1 MERRLTAILA
11 ADVVGYSSLMG
22 KEEVGTLERLKICRH
37 ELFDPAVAEF
47 RGRLIKL
54 MGDGALVEFA
64 SVVDAVQCAAAIQRR
79 MAEHDPAVPEARKI
93 RFRIG
98 VNLGDVIVEDDDLY
112 GDGVNVAARL
122 EGLADPGGICISGTA
137 FDHVVH
143 KADVGFISLGEQRL
157 KNIADPVRVY
167 RILLDASMAG
177 EVTGPSHRP
186 SARTVILPAIAI
198 AALLIA
204 VLATVA
210 LQFDWLKPL
219 APPRT
224 SVAILPF
231 TNLSGD
237 PKEDYV
243 SDGITEDLITD
254 LAKLAGVDVIARDSV
269 FAFKGKPVVLADA
282 ARELGVRYL
291 VEGSV
296 RRAGEQLRINAHLVD
311 MTSGKSVWAD
321 RFDRRAADVFA
332 IQDDLRRELV
342 NALGIKPSA
351 TEARRLS
358 RVPTANL
365 EAYDYFLRGEQAA
378 RNGERDGLQQALAF
392 YDKAEVLDPSFAE
405 AFAFDART
413 TVNIWRAN
421 FNDIIQS
428 APARK
433 RAYEKASLALKLD
446 PDLSSPYAILGIMQV
461 VDRRYEEAIT
471 SAERAVALSPGDA
484 AAQIALGYV
493 QLFAGN
499 HAEAGAAVESA
510 LRLDPNLSAIDR
522 EVAGL
527 VFLLK
532 GDTANA
538 IETLERTRDDAPAV
552 SEFRIVLAAAY
563 ARANR
568 LLDARAALAGG
579 LQLLSGSESFNERS
593 LAAWRIGYAHF
604 RNAEDL
610 VLIIDALRQAG
621 LPEWPFGFT
630 ADEKDRVSGAALA
643 PLFLGHTLR
652 GKLEPGGQPAI
663 LQVGQDG
670 NAGFRSMTRMYTA
683 KFYVDQN
690 LLCEQSENMF
700 GRPDCGPVYQRSDET
715 GKGYTYINSGK
726 VFHFAAVD

>member
-11 ADVVGYSSLMG
+11 ADVVGYSSLMAN
-22 KEEVGTLERLKICRH
+22 EEVDTLERLKICRR

-47 RGRLIKL
+47 KGRIIKL

-79 MAEHDPAVPEARKI
+79 MAEHDPTVPEAQKI

-122 EGLADPGGICISGTA
+122 EGLAEPGGICISGTA
-137 FDHVVH
+137 FDHVFH
-143 KADVGFISLGEQRL
+143 KADVGFTSLGEQRL
-157 KNIADPVRVY
+157 KNIPDPVRVY
-167 RILLDASMAG
+167 RVHLDSSKAG
-177 EVTGPSHRP
+177 DVAPRFRRP
-186 SARTVILPAIAI
+186 IARTAILSAIGI
-198 AALLIA
+198 AALLI
-204 VLATVA
+204 VLFA
-210 LQFDWLKPL
+210 LAAQFYWRNPA
-219 APPRT
+219 APQRT
-224 SVAILPF
+224 SIAILPF
-231 TNLSGD
+231 ANLSGD

-254 LAKLAGVDVIARDSV
+254 LAKLSGVDVIARDSV
-269 FAFKGKPVVLADA
+269 FAYKGKPVVLADA
-282 ARELGVRYL
+282 ARALSVRYL

-296 RRAGEQLRINAHLVD
+296 RRVGEQLRINVQLVD
-311 MTSGKSVWAD
+311 MTNGKSVWAD
-321 RFDRRAADVFA
+321 RFDRSAADLFA

-342 NALGIKPSA
+342 SALGIEPSA
-351 TEARRLS
+351 TEAKRLS

-365 EAYDYFLRGEQAA
+365 EAYDNFLRGEQAA
-378 RNGERDGLQQALAF
+378 RSGKRDGLQQALAF
-392 YDKAEVLDPSFAE
+392 YDKAEELDPSFAE

-413 TVNIWRAN
+413 TVNVWRAN

-428 APARK
+428 ALARK
-433 RAYEKASLALKLD
+433 RAYEKASIALKLD

-493 QLFAGN
+493 QLFASN
-499 HAEAGAAVESA
+499 RAEASAAVESA
-510 LRLDPNLSAIDR
+510 LRLDPDLSAIDR
-522 EVAGL
+522 EIAGL

-532 GDTANA
+532 GDSARA
-538 IETLERTRDDAPAV
+538 VETLERVRDDAPEV

-568 LLDARAALAGG
+568 LPEAQAALADG
-579 LQLLSGSESFNERS
+579 LQLLAGSESFNERS

-604 RNAEDL
+604 RNPQDL
-610 VLIIDALRQAG
+610 ALIIDALRQAG

-630 ADEKDRVSGAALA
+630 ADEKDRMNGAALA
-643 PLFLGHTLR
+643 SLVFGHTLQ
-652 GKLEPGGQPAI
+652 GQLEPGGQPAI
-663 LQVGQDG
+663 LQIGEDG

-683 KFYVDQN
+683 KLYVDRN

-700 GRPDCGPVYQRSDET
+700 GRPDCGPVYISGDGT
-715 GKGYTYINSGK
+715 GKFTYINSAK
-726 VFHFAAVD
+726 VFHFTVAD

>member
-11 ADVVGYSSLMG
+11 ADVVGYSSLMAN
-22 KEEVGTLERLKICRH
+22 EEVDTLERLKICRR

-47 RGRLIKL
+47 KGRIIKL

-79 MAEHDPAVPEARKI
+79 MAEHAPTVPEAQKI

-122 EGLADPGGICISGTA
+122 EGLAEPGGICISGTA
-137 FDHVVH
+137 FDHVFH
-143 KADVGFISLGEQRL
+143 KADVGFTSLGEQRL
-157 KNIADPVRVY
+157 KNIPDPVRVY
-167 RILLDASMAG
+167 RVHLDSSKAG
-177 EVTGPSHRP
+177 DVAPRSRRP
-186 SARTVILPAIAI
+186 IAR
-198 AALLIA
+198 IA
-204 VLATVA
+204 VLSAIGIAVLLIVLFA
-210 LQFDWLKPL
+210 LASQFYWRNPA
-219 APPRT
+219 APQRT
-224 SVAILPF
+224 SIAILPF
-231 TNLSGD
+231 ANLSGD

-254 LAKLAGVDVIARDSV
+254 LAKLSGVDVIARDSV
-269 FAFKGKPVVLADA
+269 FAYKGKPVVLADA
-282 ARELGVRYL
+282 ARALSVRYL

-296 RRAGEQLRINAHLVD
+296 RRVGEQLRINVQLVD
-311 MTSGKSVWAD
+311 MTNGKSVWAD
-321 RFDRRAADVFA
+321 RFDRSAADLFA

-342 NALGIKPSA
+342 SALGIEPSA
-351 TEARRLS
+351 TEAKRLS

-365 EAYDYFLRGEQAA
+365 EAYDNFLRGEQAA
-378 RNGERDGLQQALAF
+378 RSGKRDGLQQALVF
-392 YDKAEVLDPSFAE
+392 YDKAEELDPSFAE

-413 TVNIWRAN
+413 TVNVWRAN

-428 APARK
+428 ALARK
-433 RAYEKASLALKLD
+433 RAYEKASIALKLD

-493 QLFAGN
+493 QLFASN
-499 HAEAGAAVESA
+499 HAEASAAVESA

-522 EVAGL
+522 EIAGL

-532 GDTANA
+532 GDSARA
-538 IETLERTRDDAPAV
+538 VETLERVRDDAPEV

-568 LLDARAALAGG
+568 LPEAQAALADG
-579 LQLLSGSESFNERS
+579 LQLLAGSESFNERS

-604 RNAEDL
+604 RNPQDL
-610 VLIIDALRQAG
+610 ALIIDALRQAG

-630 ADEKDRVSGAALA
+630 ADEKDRMNGAALA
-643 PLFLGHTLR
+643 SLIFGHTLQ
-652 GKLEPGGQPAI
+652 GQLEPGGQPAI
-663 LQVGQDG
+663 LQIGEDG

-683 KFYVDQN
+683 KLYVDRN

-700 GRPDCGPVYQRSDET
+700 GRPDCGPVYISGDGT
-715 GKGYTYINSGK
+715 GKFTYINSAK
-726 VFHFAAVD
+726 VFHFTVAD

>member
-11 ADVVGYSSLMG
+11 ADVVGYSSLMAN
-22 KEEVGTLERLKICRH
+22 EEVDTLERLKICRR

-47 RGRLIKL
+47 KGRIIKL

-79 MAEHDPAVPEARKI
+79 MAEHDPTVPEAQKI

-122 EGLADPGGICISGTA
+122 EGLAEPGGICISGTA
-137 FDHVVH
+137 FDHVFH
-143 KADVGFISLGEQRL
+143 KADVGFTSLGEQRL
-157 KNIADPVRVY
+157 KNIPDPVRVY
-167 RILLDASMAG
+167 RVHLDSSKAG
-177 EVTGPSHRP
+177 DVAPSSRRP
-186 SARTVILPAIAI
+186 IARTAVLSAIGI
-198 AALLIA
+198 AALLI
-204 VLATVA
+204 VLFA
-210 LQFDWLKPL
+210 LASLFYWRNPA
-219 APPRT
+219 APQRT
-224 SVAILPF
+224 SIAILPF
-231 TNLSGD
+231 ANLSGD

-254 LAKLAGVDVIARDSV
+254 LAKLSGVDVIARDSI
-269 FAFKGKPVVLADA
+269 FAYKGKPVVLADA
-282 ARELGVRYL
+282 ARALSVRYL

-296 RRAGEQLRINAHLVD
+296 RRVGEQLRINVQLVD
-311 MTSGKSVWAD
+311 MTNGKSVWAD
-321 RFDRRAADVFA
+321 RFDRSAADLFA

-342 NALGIKPSA
+342 SALGIEPSA
-351 TEARRLS
+351 TEAKRLS

-365 EAYDYFLRGEQAA
+365 EAYDNFLRGEQAA
-378 RNGERDGLQQALAF
+378 RSGKRDGLQQALAF
-392 YDKAEVLDPSFAE
+392 YDKAEELDPSFAE

-413 TVNIWRAN
+413 TVNVWRAN

-428 APARK
+428 ALARK
-433 RAYEKASLALKLD
+433 RAYEKASIALKLD

-493 QLFAGN
+493 QLFASN
-499 HAEAGAAVESA
+499 HAEASAAVESA

-522 EVAGL
+522 EIAGL

-532 GDTANA
+532 GDSARA
-538 IETLERTRDDAPAV
+538 VDTLERVRDEAPEV

-568 LLDARAALAGG
+568 LPEARAALADG
-579 LQLLSGSESFNERS
+579 LQLLAGSESFNERS

-604 RNAEDL
+604 RNPQDL
-610 VLIIDALRQAG
+610 ALIIDALRQAG

-630 ADEKDRVSGAALA
+630 ADEKDRMNGAALA
-643 PLFLGHTLR
+643 SLVFGHTLQ
-652 GKLEPGGQPAI
+652 GQLEPGGQPAI
-663 LQVGQDG
+663 LQIGEDG

-683 KFYVDQN
+683 KLYVDRN

-700 GRPDCGPVYQRSDET
+700 GRPDCGPVYISGDGT
-715 GKGYTYINSGK
+715 GKFTYINSAK
-726 VFHFAAVD
+726 VFHFTVAD

>member
-22 KEEVGTLERLKICRH
+22 KEEVGTLERLKICRR

-64 SVVDAVQCAAAIQRR
+64 SVVDAVQCAVAIQRK

-122 EGLADPGGICISGTA
+122 EGLAEPGGICISGTA

-143 KADVGFISLGEQRL
+143 KADVEFTSLGEKRL
-157 KNIADPVRVY
+157 KNIVDPVRVY
-167 RILLDASMAG
+167 RVLLDSSAAG
-177 EVTGPSHRP
+177 EVTGTSHRP
-186 SARTVILPAIAI
+186 SARTVILPAIGI

-204 VLATVA
+204 VATVA
-210 LQFDWLKPL
+210 FQFDWRKPL
-219 APPRT
+219 APQRT

-231 TNLSGD
+231 ANLSGD

-269 FAFKGKPVVLADA
+269 FPYKGKPVVLADA

-311 MTSGKSVWAD
+311 MTSGKNVWAD

-342 NALGIKPSA
+342 SALGIEPSA
-351 TEARRLS
+351 TEAKRLS
-358 RVPTANL
+358 RAPTANL

-378 RNGERDGLQQALAF
+378 RNGERNALQQALAF
-392 YDKAEVLDPSFAE
+392 YDKAEELDPSFAE
-405 AFAFDART
+405 AFALDART
-413 TVNIWRAN
+413 TVNVWRAN

-461 VDRRYEEAIT
+461 VDRRYEEAIA

-499 HAEAGAAVESA
+499 HAEAGAAVETA

-522 EVAGL
+522 EIAGL

-532 GDTANA
+532 GDTSNA

-568 LLDARAALAGG
+568 LPDARTALAGG

-610 VLIIDALRQAG
+610 ALIIDALHQAG

-630 ADEKDRVSGAALA
+630 ADEKDRVRGAVLA
-643 PLFLGHTLR
+643 PLVLGHTLQ

-663 LQVGQDG
+663 LQIGQDG

-683 KFYVDQN
+683 KLYVDRD

-700 GRPDCGPVYQRSDET
+700 GRPDCGPVYKRNGET
-715 GKGYTYINSGK
+715 GEDYTYVNSGT
-726 VFHFAAVD
+726 VFHFAAVN

>member
-11 ADVVGYSSLMG
+11 ADVVGYSSLMAN
-22 KEEVGTLERLKICRH
+22 EEVDTLERLKICRR

-47 RGRLIKL
+47 KGRIIKL

-79 MAEHDPAVPEARKI
+79 MAEHDPTVPEAQKI

-122 EGLADPGGICISGTA
+122 EGLAEPGGICISGTA
-137 FDHVVH
+137 FDHVFH
-143 KADVGFISLGEQRL
+143 KADVGFTSLGEQRL
-157 KNIADPVRVY
+157 KNIPDPVRVY
-167 RILLDASMAG
+167 RVHLDSSKAG
-177 EVTGPSHRP
+177 DVAPRSRRP
-186 SARTVILPAIAI
+186 IARTAVLSAIGI
-198 AALLIA
+198 AALLI
-204 VLATVA
+204 VLFA
-210 LQFDWLKPL
+210 LASLFYWRNPA
-219 APPRT
+219 APQRT
-224 SVAILPF
+224 SIAILPF
-231 TNLSGD
+231 ANLSGD

-254 LAKLAGVDVIARDSV
+254 LAKLSGVDVIARDSV
-269 FAFKGKPVVLADA
+269 FAYKGKPVVLADA
-282 ARELGVRYL
+282 ARALSVRYL

-296 RRAGEQLRINAHLVD
+296 RRVGEQLRINVQLVD
-311 MTSGKSVWAD
+311 MTNGKSVWAD
-321 RFDRRAADVFA
+321 RFDRSAADLFA

-342 NALGIKPSA
+342 SALGIEPSA
-351 TEARRLS
+351 TEAKRLS

-365 EAYDYFLRGEQAA
+365 EAYDNFLRGEQAA
-378 RNGERDGLQQALAF
+378 RSGKRDGLQQALAF
-392 YDKAEVLDPSFAE
+392 YDKAEELDPSFAE

-413 TVNIWRAN
+413 TVNVWRAN

-428 APARK
+428 ALARK
-433 RAYEKASLALKLD
+433 RAYEKASIALKLD

-493 QLFAGN
+493 QLFASN
-499 HAEAGAAVESA
+499 RAEASAAVESA
-510 LRLDPNLSAIDR
+510 LRLDPDLSAIDR
-522 EVAGL
+522 EIAGL

-532 GDTANA
+532 GDSARA
-538 IETLERTRDDAPAV
+538 VDTLERVRDEAPEV

-568 LLDARAALAGG
+568 LPEARAALADG
-579 LQLLSGSESFNERS
+579 LQLLAGSESFNERS

-604 RNAEDL
+604 RNPQDL
-610 VLIIDALRQAG
+610 TLIIDALRQAG

-630 ADEKDRVSGAALA
+630 ADEKDRMNGAALA
-643 PLFLGHTLR
+643 SLVFGHTLQ
-652 GKLEPGGQPAI
+652 GQLEPGGQPAI
-663 LQVGQDG
+663 LQIGEDG

-683 KFYVDQN
+683 KLYVDRN

-700 GRPDCGPVYQRSDET
+700 GRPDCGPVYISGDGT
-715 GKGYTYINSGK
+715 GKFTYINSAK
-726 VFHFAAVD
+726 VFHFTVAD

>member
-11 ADVVGYSSLMG
+11 ADVVGYSSLMAN
-22 KEEVGTLERLKICRH
+22 EEVDTLERLKICRR

-47 RGRLIKL
+47 KGRIIKL

-79 MAEHDPAVPEARKI
+79 MAEHDPTVPEAQKI

-122 EGLADPGGICISGTA
+122 EGLAEPGGICISGTA
-137 FDHVVH
+137 FDHVFH
-143 KADVGFISLGEQRL
+143 KADVGFTSLGEQRL
-157 KNIADPVRVY
+157 KNIPDPVRVY
-167 RILLDASMAG
+167 RVHLDSSKAG
-177 EVTGPSHRP
+177 DVAPRSRRP
-186 SARTVILPAIAI
+186 IARTAVLSAIGI
-198 AALLIA
+198 AALLI
-204 VLATVA
+204 VLFA
-210 LQFDWLKPL
+210 LASLFYWRNPA
-219 APPRT
+219 APQRT
-224 SVAILPF
+224 SIAILPF
-231 TNLSGD
+231 ANLSGD

-254 LAKLAGVDVIARDSV
+254 LAKLSGVDVIARDSV
-269 FAFKGKPVVLADA
+269 FAYKGKPVVLADA
-282 ARELGVRYL
+282 ARALSVRYL

-296 RRAGEQLRINAHLVD
+296 RRVGEQLRINVQLVD
-311 MTSGKSVWAD
+311 MTNGKSVWAD
-321 RFDRRAADVFA
+321 RFDRSAADLFA

-342 NALGIKPSA
+342 SALGIEPSA
-351 TEARRLS
+351 TEATRLS

-365 EAYDYFLRGEQAA
+365 EAYDNFLRGEQAA
-378 RNGERDGLQQALAF
+378 RSGKRDGLQQALVF
-392 YDKAEVLDPSFAE
+392 YNKAEELDPSFAE

-413 TVNIWRAN
+413 TVNVWRAN

-428 APARK
+428 ALARK
-433 RAYEKASLALKLD
+433 RAYEKASIALKLD

-493 QLFAGN
+493 QLFASN
-499 HAEAGAAVESA
+499 RAEASAAVESA
-510 LRLDPNLSAIDR
+510 LRLDPDLSAIDR
-522 EVAGL
+522 EIAGL

-532 GDTANA
+532 GDSARA
-538 IETLERTRDDAPAV
+538 VDTLERVRDEAPEV

-568 LLDARAALAGG
+568 LPEAQAALADG
-579 LQLLSGSESFNERS
+579 LQLLAGSESFNERS

-604 RNAEDL
+604 RNPQDL
-610 VLIIDALRQAG
+610 ALIIDALRQAG

-630 ADEKDRVSGAALA
+630 ADEKDRMNGAALA
-643 PLFLGHTLR
+643 SLVFGHTLQ
-652 GKLEPGGQPAI
+652 GQLEPGGQPAI
-663 LQVGQDG
+663 LQIGEDG

-683 KFYVDQN
+683 KLYVDRN

-700 GRPDCGPVYQRSDET
+700 GRPDCGPVYISGDGT
-715 GKGYTYINSGK
+715 GKFTYINSAK
-726 VFHFAAVD
+726 VFHFIVAD

>member
-11 ADVVGYSSLMG
+11 ADVVGYSSLMAN
-22 KEEVGTLERLKICRH
+22 EEVDTLERLKICRR

-47 RGRLIKL
+47 KGRIIKL

-79 MAEHDPAVPEARKI
+79 MAEHDPTVPEAQKI

-122 EGLADPGGICISGTA
+122 EGLAEPGGICISGTA
-137 FDHVVH
+137 FDHVFH
-143 KADVGFISLGEQRL
+143 KADVGFTSLGEQRL
-157 KNIADPVRVY
+157 KNIPDPVRVY
-167 RILLDASMAG
+167 RVHLDSSKAG
-177 EVTGPSHRP
+177 DVAPRSRRP
-186 SARTVILPAIAI
+186 IARTAVLSAIGI
-198 AALLIA
+198 AALLI
-204 VLATVA
+204 VLFA
-210 LQFDWLKPL
+210 LASLFYWRNPA
-219 APPRT
+219 APQRT
-224 SVAILPF
+224 SIAILPF
-231 TNLSGD
+231 ANLSGD

-254 LAKLAGVDVIARDSV
+254 LAKLSGVDVIARDSV
-269 FAFKGKPVVLADA
+269 FAYKGKPVVLADA
-282 ARELGVRYL
+282 ARALSVRYL

-296 RRAGEQLRINAHLVD
+296 RRVGEQLRINVQLVD
-311 MTSGKSVWAD
+311 MTNGKSVWAD
-321 RFDRRAADVFA
+321 RFDRSAADLFA

-342 NALGIKPSA
+342 SALGIEPSA
-351 TEARRLS
+351 TEAKRLS

-365 EAYDYFLRGEQAA
+365 EAYDNFLRGEQAA
-378 RNGERDGLQQALAF
+378 RSGKRDGLQQALVF
-392 YDKAEVLDPSFAE
+392 YDKAEELDPSFAE

-413 TVNIWRAN
+413 TVNVWRAN

-428 APARK
+428 ALARK
-433 RAYEKASLALKLD
+433 RAYEKASIALKLD

-493 QLFAGN
+493 QLFASN
-499 HAEAGAAVESA
+499 RAEASAAVESA
-510 LRLDPNLSAIDR
+510 LRLDPDLSAIDR
-522 EVAGL
+522 EIAGL

-532 GDTANA
+532 GDSARA
-538 IETLERTRDDAPAV
+538 VETLERVRDDAPEV

-568 LLDARAALAGG
+568 LPEAQAALADG
-579 LQLLSGSESFNERS
+579 LQLLAGSESFNERS

-604 RNAEDL
+604 RNPQDL
-610 VLIIDALRQAG
+610 ALIIDALRQAG

-630 ADEKDRVSGAALA
+630 ADEKDRMNGAALA
-643 PLFLGHTLR
+643 SLVFGHTLQ
-652 GKLEPGGQPAI
+652 GQLEPGGQPAI
-663 LQVGQDG
+663 LQIGEDG

-683 KFYVDQN
+683 KLYVDRN

-700 GRPDCGPVYQRSDET
+700 GRPDCGPVYISGDGT
-715 GKGYTYINSGK
+715 GKFTYINSAK
-726 VFHFAAVD
+726 VFHFTVAD